1 MPARIL
7 LAALLP
13 LVLIA
18 CEQAP
23 REQEQEQ
30 PQPEPEETAS
40 TVPAHNPL
48 LERYLTP
55 FRTPPFHRLEAA
67 HFLPALE
74 QQIEE
79 HEQAVS
85 AISEST
91 DPPTFDN
98 TIEALEQA
106 EDDLSRIAR
115 TFFGLIAVSGDPDLH
130 AIAPEFSARLAEYTT
145 AVLFNQDLFGR
156 IESIHAGLDNLDLEP
171 EQRRLVE
178 LTFRRFERSGA
189 HLSGADQT
197 RLQEIGTSLAE
208 LGGRFDLALREA
220 THHHELLIEDEA
232 LLEGLPEALVTLAA
246 RSARDRG
253 HESGWVFTLHAHSL
267 YPFLRHFPDR
277 EQRETM
283 YQAWIDRL
291 RKNRNQQHDPTEI
304 IHRMA
309 ELRAERAELLGFDSH
324 LDYLLAD
331 STIGSHERL
340 RELLDEITS
349 TARARAD
356 EEFRQ
361 LALLAR
367 TDGIDEE
374 LQPWDWWYYEERLRE
389 TELDLTDAELREW
402 FSLDLVRDGAFALAN
417 RLWGLSFHVRTDLPM
432 WDTDVEAFEI
442 RGAMGEHLGV
452 IYLDYRHREGKR
464 GGAWASVY
472 RVQHH
477 DGEDRVA
484 PIVANVANFPPP
496 AAGLPS
502 LLGVEEVRTLF
513 HEFGHALHE
522 LFSDVN
528 YRSLAGSAVPAD
540 FVEFPA
546 QLLEH
551 WALQPQV
558 LRMYAFHRETGSMIT
573 DDAITA
579 LEANSR
585 MLGGIKV
592 MQHVAAIE
600 LDLAL
605 HGVGADE
612 VPDLE
617 SAEREVREKLDLP
630 PSISP
635 RHHGTGLASLFS
647 ARREGGDYRALWS
660 EVLAADAFAA
670 FQETTI
676 LDRNLSEALREE
688 ILSRGNSRDPMESWQ
703 AFRGRDP
710 EIRYF
715 LEARGLVD

>member
-1 MPARIL
+1 MTTPVRII

-13 LVLIA
+13 LLLFA

-23 REQEQEQ
+23 REEER
-30 PQPEPEETAS
+30 PQPEPEETAPA
-40 TVPAHNPL
+40 VPASNPL

-55 FRTPPFHRLEAA
+55 FRTPPFHRLDAA

-74 QQIEE
+74 QLIDD
-79 HEQAVS
+79 HERAVS
-85 AISEST
+85 TISESG

-98 TIEALEQA
+98 SIEALEQA
-106 EDDLSRIAR
+106 ENDLSRIAR
-115 TFFGLIAVSGDPDLH
+115 TFFGLIAVSGDPELH
-130 AIAPEFSARLAEYTT
+130 AVAPEFSARLAEYTSS
-145 AVLFNQDLFGR
+145 VLFNQALFDR
-156 IESIHAGLDNLDLEP
+156 IESIHADLDDLGLES

-178 LTFRRFERSGA
+178 LTFQRFERSGA
-189 HLSGADQT
+189 QLSDTDQE
-197 RLQEIGTSLAE
+197 RLQAIEASLAD

-220 THHHELLIEDEA
+220 THRHELLIEDEA
-232 LLEGLPEALVTLAA
+232 LLEGLPEALITLAA

-267 YPFLRHFPDR
+267 YPFLRHFPER
-277 EQRETM
+277 EQRKAM
-283 YQAWIDRL
+283 YEAWIDRL
-291 RKNRNQQHDPTEI
+291 RKHRNQQHDPAEI

-324 LDYLLAD
+324 LDYLLTD
-331 STIGSHERL
+331 STIGSRDRL
-340 RELLDEITS
+340 RDLLDEITS
-349 TARARAD
+349 TARVKAE

-361 LALLAR
+361 LAQLAR
-367 TDGIDEE
+367 TDGIDDE

-389 TELDLTDAELREW
+389 TELEQTDAELREW

-432 WDTDVEAFEI
+432 WDTDVEAFEV

-452 IYLDYRHREGKR
+452 IYLDHRHREGKR

-472 RVQHH
+472 RVQQY
-477 DGEDRVA
+477 DGEERVA
-484 PIVANVANFPPP
+484 PVVANVTNFPPP

-502 LLGVEEVRTLF
+502 LLGAEEVRTLF

-551 WALQPQV
+551 WALQPEV
-558 LRMYAFHRETGSMIT
+558 LRMYAFHRESGSMIT

-579 LEANSR
+579 LEASSR

-605 HGVGADE
+605 HGVAADE

-617 SAEREVREKLDLP
+617 SAERKVREALDLP

-647 ARREGGDYRALWS
+647 ARREGGDYRTLWS

-670 FQETTI
+670 FEETTM
-676 LDRNLSEALREE
+676 LDRNLAVSLREE

-703 AFRGRDP
+703 AFRGREP

-715 LEARGLVD
+715 LEARGLID